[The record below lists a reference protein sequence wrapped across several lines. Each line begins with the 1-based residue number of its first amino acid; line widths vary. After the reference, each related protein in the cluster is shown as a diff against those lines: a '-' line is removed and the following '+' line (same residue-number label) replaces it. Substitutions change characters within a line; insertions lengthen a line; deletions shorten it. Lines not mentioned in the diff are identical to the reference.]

1 MITHELIMRRRSE
14 ALVVA
19 LVGNDLATKWWNS
32 ANAAFE
38 GHTPE
43 ETWKKT
49 PDVVYQYLMGHA
61 GGGYL

>member
-1 MITHELIMRRRSE
+1 MITHELMMRQRSE

-19 LVGNDLATKWWNS
+19 LVGKTLATNWWNS

-38 GHTPE
+38 GQTPE

-49 PDVVYQYLMGHA
+49 PDVVYQYLMNH
-61 GGGYL
+61 GGGSYL